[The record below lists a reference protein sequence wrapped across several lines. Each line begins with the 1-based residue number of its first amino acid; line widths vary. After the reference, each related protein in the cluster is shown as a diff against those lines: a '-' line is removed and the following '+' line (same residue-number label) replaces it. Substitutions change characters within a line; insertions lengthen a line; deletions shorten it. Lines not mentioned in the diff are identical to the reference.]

1 VDRLR
6 ALGNA
11 VVPQVAEHIGRLI
24 TRRGGDCVNPRLPH
38 VPVVDYTVP
47 PDHNDQHWCLCTLP
61 VAHRIHNLPDL
72 ADLAGATAA
81 EVRRQGER
89 EET

>member
-1 VDRLR
+1 
-6 ALGNA
+6 
-11 VVPQVAEHIGRLI
+11 
-24 TRRGGDCVNPRLPH
+24 VNPRVPH

-72 ADLAGATAA
+72 ADAAAA
-81 EVRRQGER
+81 EARRQGEK
-89 EET
+89 E